1 MAEAWVA
8 LNVELWHSTAD
19 NIKEV
24 LLFFLYMNT
33 ICYQL
38 P

>member
-8 LNVELWHSTAD
+8 VNVELQKSTAD

-24 LLFFLYMNT
+24 LLFLLYMNT
-33 ICYQL
+33 ICYEL
-38 P
+38 S